1 MLTQYFQQLAAY
13 IETGKE
19 LTKADFIKKI
29 DRVGEIKSSVK
40 NIIHQTIFFS
50 VNKTTDGKVLVM

>member
-1 MLTQYFQQLAAY
+1 MLAQYFQQLAAY

-19 LTKADFIKKI
+19 LTKADFIRKI
-29 DRVGEIKSSVK
+29 DRVVEIKSSVK

-50 VNKTTDGKVLVM
+50 VNKTKDGQVVVV